1 MPAALIAPLAA
12 SVAVAVGLSALL
24 LACIGVLA
32 LFVDSGAALAWAMEN
47 PVAAYRWLPELFW
60 TVPEEFRLLVGGPTF
75 LMGVIAGVAVWRG
88 AARRPGEWS
97 DTTMRGACLIRA
109 DGSLRRW
116 VWRIWGPWL
125 ARGRLVVGTVS
136 VALESET
143 HHFLLSGATGT
154 GKSQIMDGFLRTI
167 RQRGQRCLVI
177 DHSGGFLARHARDG
191 DVLLNPF
198 DSRSLAWSPFAEI
211 VNEYDYR
218 RIANAIMPDPIDGA
232 ADKAEWIR
240 YGQTFLS
247 DVLKVMHR
255 QGETDPAELHRWLTG
270 ASPDELRG
278 LLDGTTSAIFSQKAN
293 ARLLGSVR
301 GVMTPYVRFLEHLPQ
316 TATPFSVRRWVSEE
330 RSGRWLFVTYK
341 EDQLDELRQYL
352 SCIASIAMV
361 EALSLSESRDRR
373 LWFILDELSSLGHLG
388 RLPDTL
394 TKLRKLGGCVVMAVQ
409 IVAQLRAIYGRDVSQ
424 AIIGNASTKVI
435 LRQEDG
441 ETAKLWEEQLG
452 HRQVKRTIGGSSSN
466 RSFNA
471 GRNGRSESR
480 STQIVRESVV
490 LASELM
496 ALRDLR
502 GVVTRTGK
510 PHAQFRHVFV
520 TMRERCAG
528 FEPPRLNQERG
539 P

>member
-12 SVAVAVGLSALL
+12 SVAVAVGLSSLL

-60 TVPEEFRLLVGGPTF
+60 TVPEEFRLLVGGPAF

-97 DTTMRGACLIRA
+97 DTTLRGARLMRA
-109 DGSLRRW
+109 DGSLRRG
-116 VWRIWGPWL
+116 VWRIWGPKL
-125 ARGRLVVGTVS
+125 ARGRLVVGTVP

-167 RQRGQRCLVI
+167 RRRGQRCLVI
-177 DHSGGFLARHARDG
+177 DHSGGFLARHGREEDL
-191 DVLLNPF
+191 LLNPF
-198 DSRSLAWSPFAEI
+198 DARSMTWSPFAEI
-211 VNEYDYR
+211 VNEYDCR
-218 RIANAIMPDPIDGA
+218 RIANAIMPDPLDGA

-247 DVLKVMHR
+247 DVLRVMHR
-255 QGETDPAELHRWLTG
+255 RGRDNPLELHRWLTG

-278 LLDGTTSAIFSQKAN
+278 LLAGTTSAIFSQQAN

-301 GVMTPYVRFLEHLPQ
+301 GVMTPYVRFLEHLRRVSH
-316 TATPFSVRRWVSEE
+316 PFSVRKWVTQSDGGE
-330 RSGRWLFVTYK
+330 WLFVTYK

-361 EALSLSESRDRR
+361 EALSLPESRDRR
-373 LWFILDELSSLGHLG
+373 LWFILDELASLGHLG

-394 TKLRKLGGCVVMAVQ
+394 TKLRKLGGCVVVAVQ
-409 IVAQLRAIYGRDVSQ
+409 IISQLRAIYGRDVAQ

-441 ETAKLWEEQLG
+441 ETAKYWEEQLG
-452 HRQVKRTIGGSSSN
+452 QRQVKRTLGGSSSN
-466 RSFNA
+466 RSVSIE
-471 GRNGRSESR
+471 RSVRGESR
-480 STQIVRESVV
+480 SMQIVRESVL

-496 ALRDLR
+496 ALKDLQ

-510 PHAQFRHVFV
+510 PHARFRHFFV
-520 TMRERCAG
+520 AMEHRIAG
-528 FEPPRLNQERG
+528 FEAKKARRND
-539 P
+539 